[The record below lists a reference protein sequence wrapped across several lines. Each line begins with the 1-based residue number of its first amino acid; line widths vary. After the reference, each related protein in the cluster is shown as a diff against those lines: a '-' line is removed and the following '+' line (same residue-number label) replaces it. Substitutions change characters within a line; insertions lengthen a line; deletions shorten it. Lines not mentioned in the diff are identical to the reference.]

1 MELKDRIQVI
11 EGDITTLAL
20 DAIVNAA
27 NEALRGGGGVDG
39 AIRRAAGPKLD
50 EECRAIGGCPTGT
63 AVLTGGYELAANYV
77 IHTAGPVWH
86 GGGRNETQLLA
97 NCYRSVLDIAAKNRF
112 RSIAFPSIS
121 TGIYGFPIARAS
133 RIAVVSVSDFLKLNS
148 YPGEVTFCCFGAK
161 DVAVYREALAEAGL
175 AP

>member
-1 MELKDRIQVI
+1 MDLGHRMLVLD
-11 EGDITTLAL
+11 GDITTLAM

-27 NEALRGGGGVDG
+27 NEDLRGGGGVDG

-63 AVLTGGYELAANYV
+63 AVLTGGYQLAADYV

-86 GGGRNETQLLA
+86 GGGRNEPQLLA
-97 NCYRSVLDIAAKNRF
+97 NCYRSVLDIAAMNRF
-112 RSIAFPSIS
+112 HTVAFPSIS
-121 TGIYGFPIARAS
+121 TGIFGFPIERAS
-133 RIAVVSVSDFLKLNS
+133 RIAVSSVADFLRHNEH
-148 YPGEVTFCCFGAK
+148 PVEVTFCCFGRQ
-161 DVAVYREALAEAGL
+161 DTGVYRAALAEAGL